1 LISKKLSI
9 FSDGGARGNPGPA
22 AIGFLLLS
30 DTGQILREETR
41 YIGLRTNNQT
51 EYEALIA
58 ALKYAAALHAE
69 EVVCHLD
76 SELVVRQL
84 TGKYRVKNSELRN
97 LWNKVMELKK
107 KFKQVNFLS
116 VSRTDTYIQKADA
129 LLNKTLDT
137 CQKKV

>member
-1 LISKKLSI
+1 
-9 FSDGGARGNPGPA
+9 
-22 AIGFLLLS
+22 LLLS